1 MAISIKF
8 CGGAETVT
16 GSTHFLTTSSSKI
29 LIDCGL
35 FQGRRDEYYKI
46 NSHFLFNPHNINACV
61 LSHAHIDHCG
71 NIPTLIKNGFRNN
84 VYCTPATRDLCRYM
98 LMDSGYVQ
106 EEDIKYVNKINR
118 RRGLPAR
125 EPLYTQKEAQK
136 ALKYLRA
143 VDYHKGFPLTKDVTL
158 TFYESGH
165 ILGSAVSILDIKTRK
180 NPIRVAYAVDLGR
193 VDMPLLRNP
202 EIPKGVDYLIIEST
216 YGKRLHDDIKQA
228 DEKLIEVI
236 TKTIK
241 RGGKII
247 IPSFALERTQLIVF
261 FISELMRKKKIKK
274 IPIYVDGPLAV
285 NVTEVF
291 RDNAQYF
298 DQNTARAFLDKE
310 DPLGYENI
318 TYIKDVNASKKLN
331 SITQPIIIISASG
344 MCENGRILHHLK
356 NNIENP
362 KNTIIVIGF
371 MAKDTLGKRIV
382 EKRDTVRIF
391 GQLYDLN
398 AEVVSINAFSSHAD
412 RNGLL
417 QYAKGCTENLKGVFL
432 VHGDLE
438 QLYALRDLLRRK
450 LNIKPRI
457 PKRGETFFLKAR
469 D

>member
-1 MAISIKF
+1 MAVSIKF
-8 CGGAETVT
+8 CGGAGTVT
-16 GSTHFLTTSSSKI
+16 GSTHLITTPKSKV
-29 LIDCGL
+29 LLDCGL
-35 FQGRRDEYYKI
+35 FQGRRDEYYEI
-46 NSHFLFNPHNINACV
+46 NSHFSFNPHNIDACV

-71 NIPTLIKNGFRNN
+71 NIPTLIKKGYRSS
-84 VYCTPATRDLCRYM
+84 VYCTPATRDLCQYM

-106 EEDIKYVNKINR
+106 EEDIKYVNKINK

-125 EPLYTQKEAQK
+125 EPLYTKKEARR
-136 ALKYLRA
+136 ALKYLRT
-143 VDYHKGFPLTKDVTL
+143 VDYHKEFSLTKDAAL
-158 TFYESGH
+158 TFYEAGH
-165 ILGSAVSILDIKTRK
+165 ILGSAVSVIDIKTKRAALR
-180 NPIRVAYAVDLGR
+180 IAYAVDLGR

-216 YGKRLHDDIKQA
+216 YGKRLHDDIKDA
-228 DEKLIEVI
+228 DVKLADTI
-236 TKTIK
+236 TRTIK

-274 IPIYVDGPLAV
+274 IPIFVDGPLAV

-298 DQNTARAFLDKE
+298 DKETARAFLDKE
-310 DPLGYENI
+310 DPLGYDNI
-318 TYIKDVNASKKLN
+318 TYVKDVTASKKLN
-331 SITQPIIIISASG
+331 SITGPVILISASG

-382 EKRDTVRIF
+382 EKKSTVRIF
-391 GQLYDLN
+391 GRIYELK
-398 AEVVSINAFSSHAD
+398 AEVVVVNAFSSHAD

-417 QYAKGCTENLKGVFL
+417 QYARGCMGKLKKVFL
-432 VHGDLE
+432 VHGEME
-438 QLYALRDLLRRK
+438 QLEALRDSMRNK
-450 LNIKPRI
+450 LNINPVI
-457 PKRGETFFLKAR
+457 PAKNDIAYLKAE
-469 D
+469 